1 MVLQQCLACNSLVSE
16 TSFGQHLNSCISKWK
31 FCAVY
36 VNISTRL
43 KNYFPWWIRN
53 LSHYW
58 KITCLF
64 CCFEFYIYH
73 VELENISLNYR
84 YIRVNDFFS
93 LDVIECKTTFFR
105 MTFLKEIGWHI
116 GCSIRYSAVHGFR
129 VHIWTTNL
137 SVFFVLCVFKRL

>member
-1 MVLQQCLACNSLVSE
+1 MNTEFVAL
-16 TSFGQHLNSCISKWK
+16 
-31 FCAVY
+31 
-36 VNISTRL
+36 L
-43 KNYFPWWIRN
+43 KNW
-53 LSHYW
+53 
-58 KITCLF
+58 ITCLF

-105 MTFLKEIGWHI
+105 MSFLKEIGWHI

-137 SVFFVLCVFKRL
+137 SVFCFVLFVCCLFCVFSRGCKRHLSDKSLLIQRSKADLKFK